1 MITVKTRR
9 FLYTMAADLWIAI
22 SVVLSGTY
30 FYGDKD
36 MQSVLFGS
44 ALIAFAVGLF
54 AVKGTYDEKITLSG
68 VSLRYSELA
77 DILFEELDKNDL
89 LQYFNDDLYWKTVE
103 YAAENIK
110 RYNMELTLAVKR
122 AVSVTLVDRDIFSS
136 GYDLDI

>member
-54 AVKGTYDEKITLSG
+54 AVKGTYDEKINLSG
-68 VSLRYSELA
+68 VSLKYSELA